1 MDNNSSSEETLDNIC
16 EEPGGSKCCSD
27 KEDEAD
33 NCVICFEPFTSSGT
47 RKIACIPCGHIF
59 CHQCILKWFS
69 ESVGQR
75 RCPTCK
81 RVFRKREIRVH
92 YCRGVKVIDNSEIE
106 EAKEKVDFLLKKER
120 SLEMQLERQV
130 QLTQQLQNQ
139 NEFLSQTVEILK
151 EQLRNTP
158 NVVKASS
165 SDSVN
170 RTLRLFLKNT
180 VKVASDNSCRVM
192 AYNPFIACLFV
203 SCKSQPFFSGFSV
216 VKLDVQ
222 SGKPV
227 GSIACHSGPVRD
239 VRICPDGYATFL
251 TCSMDRNLKLCDSRN
266 MQTAQSIYVGEPVW
280 NCCWNASHSQFVYV
294 GTQAG
299 KVRMYD
305 LRMICNQ
312 QGNEPL
318 RDISNMQK
326 PVVSLHW
333 KHHPSRPESRQG
345 LMASTVSDCELNLW
359 SASDNSFRCHNIFF
373 NGRVTSIQ
381 FDNMSDHFLASF
393 GPSATFKNCHYLF
406 GEIVERF
413 IASDTELPIYAV
425 SAIRQFDGGKK
436 QTVLNRNC
444 LFTIYDEHSQS
455 STFAAIYDEESQKVI
470 QLWDMNTNR
479 KCCQS
484 DNAVC
489 SSDDVVF
496 DMCTT
501 TLPNEAVLF
510 ALTRS
515 NVLFYRI
522 I

>member
-106 EAKEKVDFLLKKER
+106 EAKERVDFLLKKER
-120 SLEMQLERQV
+120 SLEMQLGRQV

-180 VKVASDNSCRVM
+180 VTVASDNSCRVM

-280 NCCWNASHSQFVYV
+280 NCCWNATHSQFVYV

-333 KHHPSRPESRQG
+333 MHHPSRPERYVFF
-345 LMASTVSDCELNLW
+345 LLYDNTE
-359 SASDNSFRCHNIFF
+359 SA
-373 NGRVTSIQ
+373 V
-381 FDNMSDHFLASF
+381 
-393 GPSATFKNCHYLF
+393 
-406 GEIVERF
+406 
-413 IASDTELPIYAV
+413 YAV

-455 STFAAIYDEESQKVI
+455 STSAAIYDEESQKI

-489 SSDDVVF
+489 GSDDVVF

>member
-33 NCVICFEPFTSSGT
+33 
-47 RKIACIPCGHIF
+47 
-59 CHQCILKWFS
+59 
-69 ESVGQR
+69 
-75 RCPTCK
+75 
-81 RVFRKREIRVH
+81 
-92 YCRGVKVIDNSEIE
+92 VIDNSEIE

-333 KHHPSRPESRQG
+333 KHHPSRPERY
-345 LMASTVSDCELNLW
+345 V
-359 SASDNSFRCHNIFF
+359 FF
-373 NGRVTSIQ
+373 YCMT
-381 FDNMSDHFLASF
+381 
-393 GPSATFKNCHYLF
+393 
-406 GEIVERF
+406 
-413 IASDTELPIYAV
+413 
-425 SAIRQFDGGKK
+425 
-436 QTVLNRNC
+436 
-444 LFTIYDEHSQS
+444 
-455 STFAAIYDEESQKVI
+455 I

>member
-106 EAKEKVDFLLKKER
+106 EAKERVDFLLKKER
-120 SLEMQLERQV
+120 SLEMQLGRQV

-180 VKVASDNSCRVM
+180 VTVASDNSCRVM

-280 NCCWNASHSQFVYV
+280 NCCWNATHSQFVYV

-333 KHHPSRPESRQG
+333 MHHPSRPESRQG

-359 SASDNSFRCHNIFF
+359 SASDNSFRSHNIFF

-406 GEIVERF
+406 GEIVEHF
-413 IASDTELPIYAV
+413 IASDTESAVYAV

-455 STFAAIYDEESQKVI
+455 STSAAIYDEESQKI

-489 SSDDVVF
+489 GSDDVVF